1 VTETPEPPA
10 DPEPT
15 ILVPIDVHGEAVL
28 PSGTAALL
36 ANARV
41 VLLGYHE
48 IPEQTAT
55 EQAREQLGEP
65 AMATLERLGETLTD
79 AGVTVETRLVFT
91 HEATTTIDRIIYEH
105 DCLAVLLANAVPH
118 VENVLLAVRGLV
130 GLDRN
135 TALVAGLFADRGV
148 DVTVYHGRG
157 ADESAAEARGVV
169 TETERALVDH
179 GMEHGGRGDG
189 RAGGGD
195 RPAGGRPRRRGD
207 GRDEPVG
214 DDGRLRDA
222 RRPRRRGVPGAGA
235 RRAAAASRDVKR
247 ELPVCETT
255 EEAVR
260 PRRPLPVPHGG

>member
-1 VTETPEPPA
+1 MTETPEPPA

-105 DCLAVLLANAVPH
+105 DCLAVLVANAVPH

-135 TALVAGLFADRGV
+135 TALVAGLFADRGT
-148 DVTVYHGRG
+148 DVTVYHGRD
-157 ADESAAEARGVV
+157 ADEPVAEARGVV
-169 TETERALVDH
+169 TETERALVD
-179 GMEHGGRGDG
+179 RGVEPD
-189 RAGGGD
+189 AIETVVEET
-195 RPAGGRPRRRGD
+195 
-207 GRDEPVG
+207 DEPVAAIAQQAADHDVVVMG
-214 DDGRLRDA
+214 ETNPSVTTVVFGMPADRVAEEFQGPVLVVQ
-222 RRPRRRGVPGAGA
+222 RPRP
-235 RRAAAASRDVKR
+235 
-247 ELPVCETT
+247 ET
-255 EEAVR
+255 
-260 PRRPLPVPHGG
+260 

>member
-1 VTETPEPPA
+1 MTETPEPPA

-130 GLDRN
+130 GLERN

-148 DVTVYHGRG
+148 DVTVYHGRD
-157 ADESAAEARGVV
+157 ADEPVAEARGVV

-179 GMEHGGRGDG
+179 GMEPD
-189 RAGGGD
+189 AID
-195 RPAGGRPRRRGD
+195 TVVEET
-207 GRDEPVG
+207 DEPVAAIAQQAADHDVVVMG
-214 DDGRLRDA
+214 ETNPSVTTVVFGMPADRVAEEFQGPVLVVQ
-222 RRPRRRGVPGAGA
+222 RPRP
-235 RRAAAASRDVKR
+235 
-247 ELPVCETT
+247 ET
-255 EEAVR
+255 
-260 PRRPLPVPHGG
+260 

>member
-1 VTETPEPPA
+1 MTETPEPPA

-135 TALVAGLFADRGV
+135 TALVAGLFADRGT
-148 DVTVYHGRG
+148 DVTVYHGRD
-157 ADESAAEARGVV
+157 ADEPVAEARGVV
-169 TETERALVDH
+169 TETERALVD
-179 GMEHGGRGDG
+179 RGVEPD
-189 RAGGGD
+189 AIETVVEET
-195 RPAGGRPRRRGD
+195 
-207 GRDEPVG
+207 DEPVAAIAQQAADHDVVVMG
-214 DDGRLRDA
+214 ETNPSVTTVVFGMPADRVAEEFQGPVLVVQ
-222 RRPRRRGVPGAGA
+222 RPRP
-235 RRAAAASRDVKR
+235 
-247 ELPVCETT
+247 ET
-255 EEAVR
+255 
-260 PRRPLPVPHGG
+260 

>member
-135 TALVAGLFADRGV
+135 TALVAGLFADRGT
-148 DVTVYHGRG
+148 DVTVYHGRD
-157 ADESAAEARGVV
+157 ADEPVAEARGVV
-169 TETERALVDH
+169 TETERALVD
-179 GMEHGGRGDG
+179 RGVEPD
-189 RAGGGD
+189 AIETVVEET
-195 RPAGGRPRRRGD
+195 
-207 GRDEPVG
+207 DEPVAAIAQQAADHDVVVMG
-214 DDGRLRDA
+214 ETNPSVTTVVFGMPADRVAEEFQGPVLVVQ
-222 RRPRRRGVPGAGA
+222 RPRP
-235 RRAAAASRDVKR
+235 
-247 ELPVCETT
+247 ET
-255 EEAVR
+255 
-260 PRRPLPVPHGG
+260 

>member
-1 VTETPEPPA
+1 MTETPEPPA

-135 TALVAGLFADRGV
+135 TALVAGLFADRGT
-148 DVTVYHGRG
+148 DVTVYHGRD
-157 ADESAAEARGVV
+157 ADEPVAEARGVV

-179 GMEHGGRGDG
+179 GMEPD
-189 RAGGGD
+189 AID
-195 RPAGGRPRRRGD
+195 TVVEET
-207 GRDEPVG
+207 DEPVAAIAQQAADHDVVVMG
-214 DDGRLRDA
+214 ETNPSVTTVVFGMPADRVAEEFQGPVLVVQ
-222 RRPRRRGVPGAGA
+222 RPRP
-235 RRAAAASRDVKR
+235 
-247 ELPVCETT
+247 ET
-255 EEAVR
+255 
-260 PRRPLPVPHGG
+260 